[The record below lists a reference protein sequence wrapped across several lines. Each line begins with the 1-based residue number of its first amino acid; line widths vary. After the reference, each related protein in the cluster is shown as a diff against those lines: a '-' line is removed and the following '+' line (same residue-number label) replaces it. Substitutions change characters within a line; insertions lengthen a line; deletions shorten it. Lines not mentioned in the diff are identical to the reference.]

1 MFSHPYSLAN
11 HVGNFPALSQ
21 CHRNYNIAHWASLE
35 LLPLLT
41 LYFNVRAE
49 SQWFGEL
56 DFHSSFQKIFQSL
69 IDLIIKVCFMIV
81 WLNIHFRIL
90 FYNAYKFFEQF
101 QHASSSQICA
111 FQIFMCLVC
120 ASSAMLHLYR
130 HYLFLLIFPHKSI
143 FAVL

>member
-21 CHRNYNIAHWASLE
+21 CHRTYNIAHWASLE

-69 IDLIIKVCFMIV
+69 IDLIINACFMIV

-90 FYNAYKFFEQF
+90 FYNAYKFFWAISACF
-101 QHASSSQICA
+101 LLPD
-111 FQIFMCLVC
+111 MCLSNIYVFSMC
-120 ASSAMLHLYR
+120 
-130 HYLFLLIFPHKSI
+130 LLSYAPSI
-143 FAVL
+143 